1 MTETLAAMLKSLGY
15 GLLAMALCW
24 AARLVYAVNPA
35 RGKLDWELLSSKS
48 PAAAVAAGG
57 YFLAV
62 MLSLGGPISWA
73 SGSFSQGALD
83 ALGFGLFAV
92 LLLNASMWA
101 ADRTYLLGLDLD
113 VRIKKGSLEAGLVR
127 AAHEAALGLVILGAS
142 WGESGGIFLMSA
154 FWLLGQVLLA
164 AGVAV
169 YFKAAKLGLAAE
181 LDKNNT
187 AAAFSAAGIIAGLG
201 LIAWEALSG
210 PFLGWGRSLAESAV
224 YFAAG
229 AAGIAVFRAAADL
242 VLLPGATFRD
252 EVLKGN
258 LAVGVLD
265 ASLTAGIALLLTW
278 CLM

>member
-1 MTETLAAMLKSLGY
+1 MMETFAAMLRAAGY

-35 RGKLDWELLSSKS
+35 RGKLDWRLSSGS
-48 PAAAVAAGG
+48 PAEAVATGG

-73 SGSFSQGALD
+73 SDSFSQGALD

-101 ADRTYLLGLDLD
+101 ADKTYLKGLDLD
-113 VRIKKGSLEAGLVR
+113 GRIKKGSLEAGLLR
-127 AAHEAALGLVILGAS
+127 AAHEAALGLAILGAS
-142 WGESGGIFLMSA
+142 WGESGGVFVMSA
-154 FWLLGQVLLA
+154 FWLLGQALLA
-164 AGVAV
+164 AAV
-169 YFKAAKLGLAAE
+169 FIYFKAAGLDLAAE

-210 PFLGWGRSLAESAV
+210 PFLGWGRSLAEASV

-242 VLLPGATFRD
+242 VLLPGATFRE

-265 ASLTAGIALLLTW
+265 SSLTAGIAVLLTW